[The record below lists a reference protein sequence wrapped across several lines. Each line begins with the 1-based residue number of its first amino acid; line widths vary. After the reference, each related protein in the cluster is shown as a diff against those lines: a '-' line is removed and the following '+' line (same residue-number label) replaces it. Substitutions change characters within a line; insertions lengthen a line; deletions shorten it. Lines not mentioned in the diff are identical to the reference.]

1 MITPESITRFSIFL
15 VLLAIFGTL
24 ELRNPRRRKTMRKS
38 IRWFSNL
45 ALASINAITVPLLL
59 PIVALG
65 MAELAQQRGWGLF
78 NVFEAPYLAA
88 FLISFLAF
96 DFVIYSQHRV
106 FHMVPILWRLHRVHH
121 SDVDLDVSS
130 AVRFH
135 VIEIFLSMLIKLA
148 TVVVL
153 GPPVLAVLA
162 FEIYLSSASLFH
174 HANLRLPQRLDAFL
188 RWFIVTPDMHRVH
201 HSVVRTETDS
211 NFSFALPWWDYL
223 LGTYC
228 AQPAAGHEGMEVG
241 IEIFRD
247 EKDQQL
253 HRLLAQPFT
262 NGEAPIE
269 NEPRAHAEVS

>member
-1 MITPESITRFSIFL
+1 MMTPEGITRLGIFI
-15 VLLAIFGTL
+15 VLLGIFGVW
-24 ELRNPRRRKTMRKS
+24 ELRDPRRVRTMRKS

-45 ALASINAITVPLLL
+45 ALASINAIALPLLM

-78 NVFEAPYLAA
+78 NAFEAPYFVA
-88 FLISFLAF
+88 FLIAFVAF
-96 DFVIYSQHRV
+96 DFVIYLQHRV
-106 FHMVPILWRLHRVHH
+106 FHAIPILWRLHRVHH

-135 VIEIFLSMLIKLA
+135 VLEIFLSMMVKLA
-148 TVVVL
+148 TVAVL

-162 FEIYLSSASLFH
+162 FEIYLNSASMFH
-174 HANLRLPQRLDAFL
+174 HANIRLPKRLDAGL

-223 LGTYC
+223 LGTYT
-228 AQPAAGHEGMEVG
+228 AQPAAGHEDMTVG
-241 IEIFRD
+241 LEAFRD
-247 EKDQQL
+247 EKDQRL
-253 HRLLAQPFT
+253 RRLLAQPFSD
-262 NGEAPIE
+262 GSP
-269 NEPRAHAEVS
+269 S